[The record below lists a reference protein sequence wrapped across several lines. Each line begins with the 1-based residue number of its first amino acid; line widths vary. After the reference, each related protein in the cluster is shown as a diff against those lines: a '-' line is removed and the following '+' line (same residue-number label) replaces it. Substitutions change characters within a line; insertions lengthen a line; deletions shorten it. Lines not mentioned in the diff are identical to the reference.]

1 MRKRN
6 AVSAAAA
13 SKISERESICV
24 ELVCLALTL
33 ALFFLAAR
41 ISTML

>member
-6 AVSAAAA
+6 AVSAAA
-13 SKISERESICV
+13 SKISERENICI

-41 ISTML
+41 ISTIL

>member
-1 MRKRN
+1 MRKRD
-6 AVSAAAA
+6 AASAAA
-13 SKISERESICV
+13 SKISDPDNICI

-41 ISTML
+41 IGSML

>member
-1 MRKRN
+1 MRKRD
-6 AVSAAAA
+6 AASAAAT
-13 SKISERESICV
+13 KISGRDNVCI

-41 ISTML
+41 IGSML

>member
-6 AVSAAAA
+6 AASAAA
-13 SKISERESICV
+13 SKISDRDNICI

-41 ISTML
+41 ISTIL

>member
-1 MRKRN
+1 MRNPDAGSVEAIKIADRN
-6 AVSAAAA
+6 NSC
-13 SKISERESICV
+13 I

-41 ISTML
+41 IGSMW

>member
-1 MRKRN
+1 MLPRLCRGKQTFPADDDVR
-6 AVSAAAA
+6 
-13 SKISERESICV
+13 I

-41 ISTML
+41 IASIW

>member
-1 MRKRN
+1 MRKCD
-6 AVSAAAA
+6 AASAAA
-13 SKISERESICV
+13 SKISDPDNICT

-41 ISTML
+41 IGSML

>member
-6 AVSAAAA
+6 AASAAAG
-13 SKISERESICV
+13 KISDRNDICI
-24 ELVCLALTL
+24 ELVCLSLAL

-41 ISTML
+41 ISSML